1 MSGSKLFRIV
11 AIIFVIGFSMATCN
25 VPTGTVPDAPS
36 PEDITPEII
45 DGYWWI
51 GGVNTGI
58 PATGATGP
66 AGDTGPAGITPRII
80 DGYWWIGDVNTG
92 VQARGAAGATPEII
106 DGFWWIGGTNTGIPA
121 TGAAGAT
128 PEIID
133 GFWYIDGTNTG
144 VAVRGATPEIVDGYW
159 WIEGVNTG
167 VPATGAT
174 GPAGNSPVIID
185 GYWWIGGANTKV
197 PATGAAGVA
206 GASPEI
212 IDGFW
217 WIGGENTEVP
227 ATGATGPAGNSPVIM
242 EGYWWIGGVN
252 TEVPATGAAGLAGAT
267 PEIIDGFWWIGGVN
281 TGVPAT
287 LRPTA
292 SITIVNDKGIPVTH
306 LDLGI
311 DQEYT
316 LYVKDPDGKEL
327 TNVLWDSD
335 HPNIVSVHRTTT
347 RFAVATGSSV
357 QIRVANRDVVGQTAI
372 ITATSLEGGN
382 TLTEA
387 FVTVT
392 VYSDGRDR
400 ANFIY
405 YYDFGAVGDGET
417 CDLRAIYNAHNEA
430 NRLNKPVRA
439 DYGAIYYISGMA
451 LTVTIQTDTNW
462 RDAHFII
469 DDQHLVDPTVW
480 VFQVT
485 SRYAVQSLGNTVTSL
500 ARGQTNIGRTF
511 EHPSLVKV
519 ENNTVKRFIRR
530 GENQDSGQAQREAF
544 LVDVN
549 GNICSTTPILWD
561 YERITT
567 SAIRPIDTE
576 QLTITGG
583 TFTTIVNHSAPSS
596 IYHARNIV
604 IERSNTMLD
613 GFRHY
618 IVDEHD
624 TAPYNGLKIRHA
636 ANVTIKNSY
645 FTGLKRGGS
654 YGIQTQ
660 LTVNLVLRN
669 VRQINDITDTAIWG
683 IFASSESK
691 NITFDEVYLSRFDAH
706 RGVHNATIK
715 NSTLGHSGITIN
727 GSGLLMVENTTI
739 IRNTFIY
746 MRSDYG
752 STWDGEIVIRNS
764 TLHPN
769 SNTAI
774 IIGGDNDGT
783 WDFGYQTFLPREIT
797 IDGLR
802 VIDTQLNQNNN
813 ALRIFAPFMQ
823 VPNAQFSPIL
833 SEKVS
838 IRNLIRDSGHGFIIS
853 TNSWFNNVLVIQ
865 H

>member
-1 MSGSKLFRIV
+1 
-11 AIIFVIGFSMATCN
+11 MATCN

-292 SITIVNDKGIPVTH
+292 SITIVNNKGIPVTH

-392 VYSDGRDR
+392 VYSDNRDR

-405 YYDFGAVGDGET
+405 YYDFGAVGDGKT
-417 CDLRAIYNAHNEA
+417 CDLLAIYEAHKEA

-439 DYGAIYYISGMA
+439 DYRATYYISGIA
-451 LTVTIQTDTNW
+451 RTVTIQTSTDW
-462 RDAHFII
+462 RDASFII
-469 DDQHLVDPTVW
+469 DDRNVSDPTAW
-480 VFQVT
+480 VFHVT
-485 SRYAVQSLGNTVTSL
+485 SRYAIQSLGNTVTSL
-500 ARGQTNIGRTF
+500 TRGQISLGRTF
-511 EHPSLVKV
+511 EHRSLVKV
-519 ENNTVKRFIRR
+519 EDITTRRFIRR
-530 GENQDSGQAQREAF
+530 GEGQHGGYPQREVF
-544 LVDVN
+544 LVDIT
-549 GNICSTTPILWD
+549 GNVCPTTPILWD
-561 YERITT
+561 YEQITT

-576 QLTITGG
+576 RLTITGG
-583 TFTTIVNHSAPSS
+583 IFTTIANHNYPSET
-596 IYHARNIV
+596 YHARNIL
-604 IERSNTMLD
+604 IERSNTVID

-618 IVDEHD
+618 VVDD
-624 TAPYNGLKIRHA
+624 YGASPYFGLIIRDA
-636 ANVTIKNSY
+636 ANVTIQNSY
-645 FTGLKRGGS
+645 FTGLRRSVQGT
-654 YGIQTQ
+654 YDIEATR
-660 LTVNLVLRN
+660 TVNLVLRN
-669 VRQINDITDTAIWG
+669 VRQTNDITDSAFWG
-683 IFASSESK
+683 IFGSNENK
-691 NITFDEVYLSRFDAH
+691 NIIFDNVYLSRFDAH
-706 RGVHNATIK
+706 RGTHNATIK
-715 NSTLGHSGITIN
+715 DSTLGLAGIQII
-727 GSGLLMVENTTI
+727 GSGLLTVENTTI
-739 IRNTFIY
+739 IGSSAFISLRY
-746 MRSDYG
+746 DFG
-752 STWDGEIVIRNS
+752 STWNGDIVIKNS
-764 TLHPN
+764 TFHPT
-769 SNTAI
+769 SNTATI
-774 IIGGDNDGT
+774 IDGNNDGT
-783 WDFGYQTFLPREIT
+783 WDFGYQTFLPQKIT

-802 VIDTQLNQNNN
+802 VVDTQLNQSNN
-813 ALRIFAPFMQ
+813 ALRIFAPFVQ
-823 VPNAQFSPIL
+823 ATNAQFPL
-833 SEKVS
+833 VLTEEVC
-838 IRNLIRDSGHGFIIS
+838 IRNLTRDSGQGFIIS
-853 TNSWFNNVLVIQ
+853 TSSRFNNVLVELLD
-865 H
+865 